1 MPDVANTPIKVCSRA
16 SVLIGGD
23 EIQSF
28 TDGTAESAVADAIYE
43 DIARTAL
50 TNTRWRFA
58 TNQQQLNRLTQEP
71 TGRWDSAYQLPSGS
85 LLLHALT
92 INELPIEYDTY
103 GDKAYTNAVEAD
115 VVIADYTY
123 RADERDWPS
132 FFTLAVQHMVAGAF
146 AVSIARDSSLSQMM
160 DQKAQFY
167 MAQAR
172 RLDSQQQT
180 TRKLNTSRF
189 IAQRRS

>member
-1 MPDVANTPIKVCSRA
+1 MPGVANTPIKVCSRA

-28 TDGTAESAVADAIYE
+28 TDGTLESSVADSIYE

-58 TNQQQLNRLTQEP
+58 TNQQQLNRLTLAP
-71 TGRWDSAYQLPSGS
+71 VGRWDAAYQMPASS
-85 LLLHALT
+85 LMIHAVT
-92 INELPIEYDTY
+92 VNEIPIEYDTY
-103 GDKAYTNAVEAD
+103 GDKIYTDSSAND
-115 VVIADYTY
+115 VVIADFIY
-123 RADERDWPS
+123 RADEQDWPS

-146 AVSIARDSSLSQMM
+146 AISIGRDATLSQLM

>member
-1 MPDVANTPIKVCSRA
+1 MPTVADSAIKICSRA
-16 SVLIGGD
+16 SVLIGGN

-28 TDGTAESAVADAIYE
+28 TDGTAESEVADAVYE

-58 TNQQQLNRLTQEP
+58 TDQAVLNRLASEP
-71 TGRWDSAYQLPSGS
+71 TGRYEAAYQLPAAS
-85 LLLHALT
+85 LMVHALT
-92 INELPIEYDTY
+92 VNDNVIKYNTY
-103 GDKAYTNAVEAD
+103 GDKVFCNASSTDE
-115 VVIADYTY
+115 VVADYNF
-123 RADERDWPS
+123 RVLENEWPS
-132 FFTLAVQHMVAGAF
+132 YFTLAVQHMLAGAF
-146 AVSIARDSSLSQMM
+146 AISLARDAQMSQLM
-160 DQKAQFY
+160 DQKAMLY

-180 TRKLNTSRF
+180 TLKLNTSRF